1 MPKRAQQMVAITGSV
16 AQLSEP
22 TSTSGSVETY
32 STRKRLQVA
41 HVEEDATSGAAGDE
55 LRRPRQA
62 SERLRRPLRGVRER
76 PCAFRWSERADG
88 ALSADR
94 ADSMFHQREHE
105 VCRE

>member
-1 MPKRAQQMVAITGSV
+1 MVAITGSV

-22 TSTSGSVETY
+22 TSTSGSVDTY

-41 HVEEDATSGAAGDE
+41 RVEDDATSRRNFRGGSGGE

-62 SERLRRPLRGVRER
+62 SERLRRPLRGAWER

-94 ADSMFHQREHE
+94 ADGMCHQREHE

>member
-1 MPKRAQQMVAITGSV
+1 MVAITGSV

-22 TSTSGSVETY
+22 TSTSGSVDTY

-41 HVEEDATSGAAGDE
+41 RVEDDATSRRNFRGGSGGE

-62 SERLRRPLRGVRER
+62 SERLRRPLRGAWER
-76 PCAFRWSERADG
+76 PCAYG

-94 ADSMFHQREHE
+94 ADGMCHQREHE